1 MQNFEWAENN
11 LNVQTP
17 HELQD
22 RGVQVYFAPN
32 VPRGVEIVE
41 LGTGSVTRF
50 NDNEKRSPVGYYAN
64 YDSLHRYAREH
75 NLPFSESNGQISF
88 DRYPTGRTSR

>member
-1 MQNFEWAENN
+1 MDFFTWAQNN

-32 VPRGVEIVE
+32 IPYNVEIIN
-41 LGTGSVTRF
+41 LDTGTVTSFHDGEDRGQY
-50 NDNEKRSPVGYYAN
+50 GYYAN
-64 YDSLHRYAREH
+64 YDSLKRYTRQH
-75 NLPFSESNGQISF
+75 DLPFSESNGQVSV
-88 DRYPTGRTSR
+88 D